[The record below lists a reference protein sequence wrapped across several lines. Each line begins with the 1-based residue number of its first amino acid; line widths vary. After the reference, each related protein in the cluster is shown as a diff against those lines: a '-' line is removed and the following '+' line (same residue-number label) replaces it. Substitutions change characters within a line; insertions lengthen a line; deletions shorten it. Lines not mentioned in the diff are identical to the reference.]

1 MKVLLWAKT
10 YDFKRNYFFSL
21 EIYKV
26 VASKAI
32 DQKDVQ
38 QEKNKQVELSKACQ
52 IQVHYMVCENGVI
65 FALLQILKDI
75 QTHQRGTFL
84 DIF

>member
-38 QEKNKQVELSKACQ
+38 QEKNKQVELSKSCQ
-52 IQVHYMVCENGVI
+52 IQVHYTVRLYTVCENGVI

-75 QTHQRGTFL
+75 QTH
-84 DIF
+84 